1 MSFSF
6 PIFNHIRCECTG
18 VTNLAMVE
26 TVDSEKVGM
35 NFVGFVALCATCAAA
50 DAVPIFCTRMMS
62 KWRVVSAAARE
73 QAGQCSQRC
82 RARAA
87 ERDGSGA
94 LSNETLA
101 TRLGNDMVCTEGM
114 PRSKRS
120 SPKEV
125 LHNVSHHG

>member
-35 NFVGFVALCATCAAA
+35 NFFGFVALWATCAAA
-50 DAVPIFCTRMMS
+50 DAVPIFCTRITS
-62 KWRVVSAAARE
+62 KWRVVLAAARE

-82 RARAA
+82 RARAT

-94 LSNETLA
+94 LSDE
-101 TRLGNDMVCTEGM
+101 
-114 PRSKRS
+114 RS
-120 SPKEV
+120 P
-125 LHNVSHHG
+125 LP